1 MNRGKRIGVGLL
13 ASALLLGTMGCG
25 QSAEKRLDEAFA
37 YCHQESDE
45 AGVDLKRRDG
55 VVGATDVDDDPTDTF
70 YARCMFRQLGTPQ
83 PVIDLMSDMPNAGNV
98 YATQHDG
105 IYYLWELRSP
115 AGSDIMFSTFVP
127 PIVDENKIY
136 FKEA

>member
-1 MNRGKRIGVGLL
+1 MNRGKGIGVGLL
-13 ASALLLGTMGCG
+13 ASALLLCTLGCG
-25 QSAEKRLDEAFA
+25 QSAEKRLDDAFA

-45 AGVDLKRRDG
+45 PGVDLKRRDG
-55 VVGATDVDDDPTDTF
+55 VIGSLDVDDDPTDTF
-70 YARCMFRQLGTPQ
+70 YARCMFRQLDTPQ
-83 PVIDLMSDMPNAGNV
+83 SVIDLMSDMPNAGNV

-105 IYYLWELRSP
+105 IYYLWEPRSP

>member
-1 MNRGKRIGVGLL
+1 MNKGKGISVGLL
-13 ASALLLGTMGCG
+13 ASALLIGTMGCG

-37 YCHQESDE
+37 YCHKESDE
-45 AGVDLKRRDG
+45 AGVDLKRRD
-55 VVGATDVDDDPTDTF
+55 GATDVDDDPTDTF
-70 YARCMFRQLGTPQ
+70 YARCMFRQLDTPQ
-83 PVIDLMSDMPNAGNV
+83 SVIDLMTEMPNAGNV